1 VKPGG
6 SPAAARAGL
15 GAGRMLSGMV
25 MVGLFSSPVAAQQ
38 VVTLEGAL
46 EMALTRNPAVE
57 SAEASAAA
65 ASSARWADWGAF
77 LPTAR
82 ANASL
87 VATDFT
93 NVTFLTPEGS
103 PAIIDPPL
111 TDNSKSSSAS
121 LSFGLG
127 LLNPERIANVKSGA
141 ARKDAAYLRLT
152 AAQRAVIRDVKR
164 SYFEALKQRRLLEV
178 AERQLGARR
187 VDLEVTQ
194 DRYRIAAA
202 SRSDLLGAEMDA
214 SDAELRVLQ
223 AEDGLGAAVRGL
235 QVVMADPV
243 SIEAGLVTLVEVE
256 RVPDADLLDV
266 ASLVRAAHES
276 NPALAALLKDESAA
290 SNDLWAARS
299 SYLPQID
306 LGFVFGRGLQL
317 GRDQSLFEFSPAN
330 TNTSFQIIGSWNL
343 FQGFERKRQTAVA
356 DERLTRARTDWTAGA
371 LQLDKD
377 VRDLV
382 QEIQR
387 RDKRLEILERNRA
400 LADERLELAREQYR
414 LGSIPYF
421 NLQQAIDRTTQAE
434 QSLFTERYDYLIRWA
449 DLEEKVG
456 PALASGQATA
466 PGAP

>member
-1 VKPGG
+1 MNPGG
-6 SPAAARAGL
+6 PPRETRSGGQAGRLLLGMILVGLLSSPAAA
-15 GAGRMLSGMV
+15 
-25 MVGLFSSPVAAQQ
+25 QQ
-38 VVTLEGAL
+38 VLTLEGAL
-46 EMALTRNPAVE
+46 EMALTRSPTLE

-87 VATDFT
+87 AATDFT
-93 NVTFLTPEGS
+93 NVTYLTPEGS

-111 TDNSKSSSAS
+111 TDNSKSSNAS

-127 LLNPERIANVKSGA
+127 LLNPERIANVKAGA

-152 AAQRAVIRDVKR
+152 AAQRTVIRDVKR

-178 AERQLGARR
+178 AERQLDARR

-202 SRSDLLGAEMDA
+202 SRSDLLGAEIDA

-223 AEDGLGAAVRGL
+223 TEDALGAAVRAL
-235 QVVMADPV
+235 QVQMADPV
-243 SIEAGLVTLVEVE
+243 SIEAGLVTLVEVD

-266 ASLVRAAHES
+266 SSLVRAAHQS
-276 NPALAALLKDESAA
+276 NPSLAALLKDESAA
-290 SNDLWAARS
+290 KQDLWAARAT
-299 SYLPQID
+299 YLPQID

-330 TNTSFQIIGSWNL
+330 TSTSFQIIGSWSL
-343 FQGFERKRQTAVA
+343 FEGFERKRQTAAA
-356 DERLTRARTDWTAGA
+356 DERVTRARSDWTAGA

-387 RDKRLEILERNRA
+387 RDQRLEILERNRI

-449 DLEEKVG
+449 DLEEIVG
-456 PALASGQATA
+456 PALASGQATP